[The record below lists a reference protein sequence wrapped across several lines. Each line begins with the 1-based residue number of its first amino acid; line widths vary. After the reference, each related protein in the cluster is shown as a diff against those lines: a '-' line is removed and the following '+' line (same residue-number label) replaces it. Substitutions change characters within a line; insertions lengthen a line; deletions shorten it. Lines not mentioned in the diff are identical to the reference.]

1 MSNIAITEEQTVDA
15 VHRLAM
21 SKAVCPELVKAEDEA
36 RVRLAAAIIALDDI
50 EERISFGELMHSLY
64 EQTMVEQAKNEYAQA
79 LANLLRREDVPAA
92 G

>member
-1 MSNIAITEEQTVDA
+1 MTVHITEEQTVDA
-15 VHRLAM
+15 VHRLGM
-21 SKAVCPELVKAEDEA
+21 SKIACPELVKAEAEA

-50 EERISFGELMHSLY
+50 EERISLGEPMHSLY
-64 EQTMVEQAKNEYAQA
+64 EQMLVEQAKNEYAQA